1 MDNNIPYLKTATGK
15 EYPCDF
21 MGVAQGLVLY
31 IKLKIDL
38 YEALDVFQNPEETKV
53 LTWYGANG
61 DAVREETGFT
71 SFGGFTMMSPPCPV
85 RIRLMKNIS

>member
-38 YEALDVFQNPEETKV
+38 YEALDVFQNPEETET
-53 LTWYGANG
+53 LIWYGANG
-61 DAVREETGFT
+61 KVVREEAGFT
-71 SFGGFTMMSPPCPV
+71 NFGGFTLMSGYCPV
-85 RIRLMKNIS
+85 RIRLERKGD